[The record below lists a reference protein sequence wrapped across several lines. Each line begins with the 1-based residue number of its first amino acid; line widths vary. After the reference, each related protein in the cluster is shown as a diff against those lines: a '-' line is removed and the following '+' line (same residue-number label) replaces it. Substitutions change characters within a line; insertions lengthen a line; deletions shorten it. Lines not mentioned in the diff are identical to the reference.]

1 MAVKGLF
8 LRGFTLDEIK
18 SIQSKAK
25 AFLLEGKTIMSW
37 SDGGGTSVSK
47 QFTMPITDL
56 LEECAYAL
64 AKLEPSTDA
73 TSDTPPTSVVAY
85 RLPL

>member
-47 QFTMPITDL
+47 QFAMPVAEVL
-56 LEECAYAL
+56 AECSYAL
-64 AKLEPSTDA
+64 RKLEPDSA
-73 TSDTPPTSVVAY
+73 PSRSHVPGAFVSY